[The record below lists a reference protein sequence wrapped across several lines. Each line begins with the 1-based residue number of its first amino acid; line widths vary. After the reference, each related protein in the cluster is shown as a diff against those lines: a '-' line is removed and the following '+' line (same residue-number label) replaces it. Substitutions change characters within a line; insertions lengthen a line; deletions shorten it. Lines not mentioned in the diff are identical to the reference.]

1 MPDDALQDTPNSS
14 RRSHTPEDR
23 DDGAATVRKRRRI
36 ALSCYDCRRRKLR
49 CDREYPA
56 CGRCR
61 KGGHAETCSYDSR
74 AQPSGP
80 REAQALSAGSEDE
93 HTLSPSNSN
102 AVNRTLSDGQPRN
115 QNANATD
122 LLAFQRQKISELESR
137 LAQLEGKANQPTA
150 AFGDPVQHAGDELL
164 WPSGTH
170 GRRKPAGTTTTEE
183 SETML
188 LRGKAFKTAY
198 FGRSNITSVII
209 THFPGLRP
217 FMQSTFKDHPNLMQ
231 TRPDMKALRERWK
244 KNKQIMAGVPDL
256 APLLPPKNVVDELLR
271 VYFQTLETT
280 FRILHVPTFWEEYSR
295 FWTEPTKRREGFIA
309 TILAVLATVI
319 TAHFNPPTTYR
330 ADRSMQF
337 ETASEWVT
345 NVEEWL
351 KHQSQK
357 HTDISHFQIR
367 VLLLCAR
374 CVNSIKWKE
383 IWPVSRNLV
392 TFALSTGLH
401 RDPGWLVK
409 ETTVYDQE
417 MRRRLWAT
425 IVELELQCSIYR
437 GMPSS
442 TQGLFVDAVPPMN
455 LNDEDM
461 DATAR
466 KAPPTA
472 WPSQEYTSTS
482 YLHIASRSFGLRTRI
497 NNALNNSARPLSYE
511 DTMAFAKQIVEELG
525 KIPSW
530 TGRDGASLPRILL
543 DIQLRQYLVLLH
555 EPFARKA
562 GTESRYTYSRTAC
575 FDAAASV
582 IEQHHQIMTS
592 GIKTILLPFWN
603 DIARSAISIIHSA
616 FMSGLAQDYRFF
628 QDHRFVIAELVEK
641 ALQII
646 EEKTVRTGAG
656 FGHLGHISAAYDL
669 LITKFAPEEKD
680 KVVKHNV
687 ERVLRL
693 HNMMVSNQEPLP
705 QQHRENQEPPQNLLP
720 VQPIPTYSHPPGI
733 PGVPMQFQDPTGA
746 AGPPVMGFPDIQGW
760 SIDDIWGFGP
770 IEL

>member
-1 MPDDALQDTPNSS
+1 MPDDTLQDTPNSS

-93 HTLSPSNSN
+93 HNLSPSNSN
-102 AVNRTLSDGQPRN
+102 AVNRTLSDGHPRN

-170 GRRKPAGTTTTEE
+170 GHRKPAGTTTAEE

-231 TRPDMKALRERWK
+231 TRPDMKALRESWK

-319 TAHFNPPTTYR
+319 TAHFNPPTTYQ

-417 MRRRLWAT
+417 MRCRLWAT

-525 KIPSW
+525 KIPPW
-530 TGRDGASLPRILL
+530 TGRDGATLPRILL

-616 FMSGLAQDYRFF
+616 FTSGLAQDYRFF
-628 QDHRFVIAELVEK
+628 QDHHFAIAELVEK

-693 HNMMVSNQEPLP
+693 HNTMVSNQKPLP
-705 QQHRENQEPPQNLLP
+705 QQYRKNQEPPQNLVP
-720 VQPIPTYSHPPGI
+720 VQPIPTYSHPPGM
-733 PGVPMQFQDPTGA
+733 PAVPRQFQDSTGA